1 MKRQFWRKRMHLQA
15 FLFDAF
21 YFIFEKSF
29 NFFGKI
35 VFEVDKMCY
44 NLVQF

>member
-1 MKRQFWRKRMHLQA
+1 MAILTKTGA
-15 FLFDAF
+15 FSSFLLEPFQ
-21 YFIFEKSF
+21 FIFEKCF

-44 NLVQF
+44 H